1 MGFIGKD
8 GRHFVVRE
16 ISGVLRAKHLRDTVA
31 VGCVCMCVCISDSTS
46 AVAAKTVLLE
56 LELKKAAAART
67 DLTGRAVRGTV
78 ESKARRGITEAGVS
92 GV

>member
-67 DLTGRAVRGTV
+67 DLTGSEGHC
-78 ESKARRGITEAGVS
+78 
-92 GV
+92 